1 MELAGRAAAYLARLA
16 APEPLSTPATAI
28 DRSSTLGFAQ
38 IFCFVFSAAL
48 SE

>member
-1 MELAGRAAAYLARLA
+1 MELARRTPLISHA